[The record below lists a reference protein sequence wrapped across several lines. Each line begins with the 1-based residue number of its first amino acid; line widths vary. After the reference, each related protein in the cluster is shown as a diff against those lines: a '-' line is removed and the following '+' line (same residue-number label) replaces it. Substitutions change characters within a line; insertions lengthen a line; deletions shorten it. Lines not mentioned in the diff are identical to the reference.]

1 MSSDHTAPRSH
12 SDWVGIWF
20 GLCVALLAAYQQ
32 FKLPPVLPE
41 MLDLYGYGAG
51 MAGGFM
57 SIFAVIGLV
66 LSFQFGRWMSRQ
78 ATAAWLIG
86 ACGLVGLGAIPI
98 LTFPENGWAIL
109 VGRAF
114 EGTAMAIFAIAG
126 PTLMTRNAA
135 PKHIPFAAALAAT
148 WVPLGGLIATSIARL
163 AEHLMPGDQIWSSVW
178 WAGLVFAVLMA
189 GWTLILARQ
198 NDGRRIALPS
208 TKGGAPDLS
217 KTDRQ
222 ALMML
227 SACFGL
233 WALQNLSVLSW
244 LPEYLVADRGLST
257 AVSKELYGVTV
268 IAIAGSN
275 LLAAAILKAGF
286 PIARLLTVVLVGQ
299 GTVLVIGPYAGTDI
313 SGVAILL
320 AYGFFAGITPTCIFG
335 LPGRLLG
342 PDRTGPAAFGLMMT
356 GRNLGLLT
364 GPILVGWVAGSSL
377 GWSAGWWT
385 AAAATGCAVI
395 AALAIQRQ
403 VRRADAVAQDLI

>member
-114 EGTAMAIFAIAG
+114 EGTAMAILAIAG
-126 PTLMTRNAA
+126 PTLMT
-135 PKHIPFAAALAAT
+135 
-148 WVPLGGLIATSIARL
+148 RL